1 MTKHIIKVQRP
12 LHTTEP
18 NPQVLVYNQDRS
30 ILQQFPFTEELQELF
45 RDDVLKLYF
54 EATLRRGELTLV
66 KNIEQQDW

>member
-12 LHTTEP
+12 LFTTEP

-30 ILQQFPFTEELQELF
+30 ICQQFPFTEELQELF

-54 EATLRRGELTLV
+54 EATIRNGELTLV
-66 KNIEQQDW
+66 NNIEQQDW

>member
-1 MTKHIIKVQRP
+1 MAKHIIKVQRP

-18 NPQVLVYNQDRS
+18 HPQVLVYNQDRS

-54 EATLRRGELTLV
+54 EATLRNGELTLV
-66 KNIEQQDW
+66 NNIEQQDW